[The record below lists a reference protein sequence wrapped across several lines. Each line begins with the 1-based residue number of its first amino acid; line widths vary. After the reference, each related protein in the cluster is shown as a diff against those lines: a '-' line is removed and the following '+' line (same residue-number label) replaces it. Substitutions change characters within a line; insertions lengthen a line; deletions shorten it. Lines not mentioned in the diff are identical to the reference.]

1 MHVVEVRRRADDVL
15 ARDDDVCGE
24 GADGWVGPAS
34 EDAEPSSVCCAFV
47 RAAML
52 RREVCLRGFG
62 SERIVLPSASRN
74 EEDALVQ

>member
-1 MHVVEVRRRADDVL
+1 VHVVEVRGRADDVL

-34 EDAEPSSVCCAFV
+34 EDAEPSSCVCAARFA
-47 RAAML
+47 RA
-52 RREVCLRGFG
+52 REVCLRGFG

-74 EEDALVQ
+74 EEDALIQ